1 MQKGIVT
8 GYYNC
13 DFYIDKLYQGKK
25 EGVQVREDI
34 ERILPIGKEIKIIEQ
49 EPECEREN
57 LSECPHKGKC
67 CTLRFDYNTYSAEF
81 TSCMVKFKINDK
93 EDEDV

>member
-1 MQKGIVT
+1 MQKGKIM

-25 EGVQVREDI
+25 EGIQVREDI
-34 ERILPIGKEIKIIEQ
+34 ERILPIGKDVRIIEQ
-49 EPECEREN
+49 EPECSREN

-67 CTLRFDYNTYSAEF
+67 YALRFDYADYSAEF
-81 TSCMVKFKINDK
+81 TSCMLKFEIINEEDK
-93 EDEDV
+93 DA